1 MSSYDQSKTG
11 VLTPEDP
18 DGSGPGR
25 RTEGAGA
32 GEPMQSAADQDVVIL
47 GGGLA
52 GLTLARQ
59 LRREVPHARVTVV
72 ERQKRPIADAAH
84 KVGESSVE
92 LSSHYF
98 GERLGLGEYLRKTHY
113 IKNGLRFYPG
123 GGHTHA
129 LQDRTEVGPPQL
141 AKVPSFQLDRG
152 RLESDLREMITD
164 AGVSL
169 LEGWSVK
176 DVALDGE
183 NGHVVS
189 IATLDGEREQ
199 TIRARWVVDASG
211 RRAILRNKL
220 GLTIPS
226 GHLANAS
233 WWRVPGKVDVK
244 DLVPE
249 SEHAWHAR
257 DSEHIRWYST
267 THFMGEGY
275 WLWYIPLGTGHMSIG
290 IVVHDSVHP
299 FETIRTYE
307 KSLEWVKKHEPLCY
321 EQLKDLEVED
331 FLCLRH
337 YSHGSKQCFSTDRWS
352 LVGEAGVFADPFYSP
367 GSDFIAIGN
376 SLTTKLI
383 EDDLAGRPW
392 KERAEYYDKFY
403 LRFFDVAT
411 ETYRKAAKPNGSPTA
426 LPAKVYWDDFNYW
439 SFVCQWFFQ
448 KIYALSV
455 QEQQRFEPIAVGF
468 AKLHYRAQSV
478 IAEWA
483 ARTNDAPDGAAI
495 YLPPIPSV
503 LANLHLDLEKSM
515 TPAETA
521 AYMEDKLVL
530 AEELV
535 NEIFLRALLA
545 VGPDVGVE
553 LAEAVEYASWKSP
566 IARARLQADG
576 AEGGS
581 RRRSL
586 SPVAR
591 DLERCLGRAK
601 RHPKVQSLASL
612 VDHVSRAVGAPVP
625 MAAEAVM

>member
-1 MSSYDQSKTG
+1 MF
-11 VLTPEDP
+11 
-18 DGSGPGR
+18 
-25 RTEGAGA
+25 
-32 GEPMQSAADQDVVIL
+32 DQDVVIL

-59 LRREVPHARVTVV
+59 LRREIPDVRVMVV
-72 ERQKRPIADAAH
+72 ERQKRPLPDAAH

-98 GERLGLGEYLRKTHY
+98 GERLGLGAYLREVHY
-113 IKNGLRFYPG
+113 VKNGLRFYPG
-123 GGHTHA
+123 GGATHA

-152 RLESDLREMITD
+152 RLESDLRAMIEVDGAT
-164 AGVSL
+164 L
-169 LEGWSVK
+169 LEGWTVK
-176 DVALDGE
+176 DVALDGQ

-189 IATLDGEREQ
+189 IATLSGDQ
-199 TIRARWVVDASG
+199 DKTIRARWVVDASG

-226 GHLANAS
+226 GHVANAS

-257 DSEHIRWYST
+257 DPEHIRWFST

-307 KSLEWVKKHEPLCY
+307 KSLEWVKKHEPLCW
-321 EQLKDLEVED
+321 EQIKDRPIED

-337 YSHGSKQCFSTDRWS
+337 YSHGSKQCFSTDRWT

-367 GSDFIAIGN
+367 GSDFIAIAN
-376 SLTTKLI
+376 SLTTELI
-383 EDDLAGRPW
+383 RDDLAGRDW
-392 KERAEYYDKFY
+392 KARAAYYDRFY

-411 ETYRKAAKPNGSPTA
+411 ETYRKAAKPYGNPRA

-439 SFVCQWFFQ
+439 AFACQWFFQ
-448 KIYALSV
+448 KIYALPV
-455 QEQQRFEPIAVGF
+455 EQQDRFEPIALGF
-468 AKLHYRAQSV
+468 AKVHFRAQKV

-483 ARTNDAPDGAAI
+483 ERVSDAPDGAAI

-503 LANLHLDLEKSM
+503 LANLHLDLEKTMS
-515 TPAETA
+515 PDETL
-521 AYMEDKLVL
+521 AYMTDKLAL

-535 NEIFLRALLA
+535 NEIFLRALVT
-545 VGPDVGVE
+545 VGPDAGVE
-553 LAEAVEYASWKSP
+553 IAKAVDYASWRLP
-566 IARARLQADG
+566 ISRARLEADA
-576 AEGGS
+576 AEGGA
-581 RRRSL
+581 RRRQL

-591 DLERCLGRAK
+591 DLERCLGRAT
-601 RHPKVQSLASL
+601 RHDKVKSLAAL
-612 VDHVSRAVGAPVP
+612 VDHVSRAVGAPMETPV
-625 MAAEAVM
+625 EAVMG

>member
-1 MSSYDQSKTG
+1 MSAGSYDY
-11 VLTPEDP
+11 
-18 DGSGPGR
+18 
-25 RTEGAGA
+25 
-32 GEPMQSAADQDVVIL
+32 DVVIL

-59 LRREVPHARVTVV
+59 LRREIPEARVLVV
-72 ERQKRPIADAAH
+72 ERQKRPLQDAAH

-98 GERLGLGEYLRKTHY
+98 GERLGLGAYLRKTHF
-113 IKNGLRFYPG
+113 IKNGLRFFPG
-123 GGHTHA
+123 GGDTHA
-129 LQDRTEVGPPQL
+129 LQDRTEIGPPEL

-152 RLESDLREMITD
+152 RLESDLRAMITD
-164 AGVSL
+164 AGATL

-176 DVALDGE
+176 DVDLARPKGVEPDDGAE
-183 NGHVVS
+183 GHVVS
-189 IATLDGEREQ
+189 IATLSGDEER

-220 GLTIPS
+220 GLNAPS

-233 WWRVPGKVDVK
+233 WWRVVGKVDVK

-257 DSEHIRWYST
+257 DPENIRWYST

-275 WLWYIPLGTGHMSIG
+275 WFWYIPLGTGHMSLG

-299 FETIRTYE
+299 FDTIRTFE
-307 KSLEWVKKHEPLCY
+307 RSMAWVKKHEPLCY
-321 EQLKDLEVED
+321 EQIKDLPPED

-337 YSHGSKQCFSTDRWS
+337 YSHGSTQCFSSDRWS

-376 SLTTKLI
+376 TLTTELI
-383 EDDLAGRPW
+383 KDDLAGRDI
-392 KERAEYYDKFY
+392 RARVESFDRFY

-411 ETYRKAAKPNGSPTA
+411 ETYRKAAKVYGSPKV

-439 SFVCQWFFQ
+439 SFACPWFFQ
-448 KIYALSV
+448 KIYLLPTD
-455 QEQQRFEPIAVGF
+455 EFMRFEPIAMGF
-468 AKLHYRAQSV
+468 GKLHFRAQKLLS
-478 IAEWA
+478 EWA
-483 ARTNDAPDGAAI
+483 ARVNDETDGAAV

-515 TPAETA
+515 TPSETEA
-521 AYMEDKLVL
+521 FMRDKLAL

-545 VGPDVGVE
+545 VGPDRGVE
-553 LAEAVEYASWKSP
+553 LARAVDYASWQRPLS
-566 IARARLQADG
+566 RARLEAEN
-576 AEGGS
+576 AEGGA
-581 RRRSL
+581 RRRQL
-586 SPVAR
+586 SPIAR
-591 DLERCLGRAK
+591 DLERCLGRAQ
-601 RHPKVQSLASL
+601 RHADVTSLAEL
-612 VDHVSRAVGAPVP
+612 VDHVSRAVGRTGEI
-625 MAAEAVM
+625 AAAAVM

>member
-1 MSSYDQSKTG
+1 MF
-11 VLTPEDP
+11 
-18 DGSGPGR
+18 
-25 RTEGAGA
+25 
-32 GEPMQSAADQDVVIL
+32 DQDVVIL

-59 LRREVPHARVTVV
+59 LRRELPQARVMVV
-72 ERQKRPIADAAH
+72 ERQKRPLPDAAH

-98 GERLGLGEYLRKTHY
+98 GERLGLGAYLREVHY
-113 IKNGLRFYPG
+113 LKNGLRFYPG
-123 GGHTHA
+123 GGATHA

-152 RLESDLREMITD
+152 RLESDLRAMIEVDGAT
-164 AGVSL
+164 L
-169 LEGWSVK
+169 LEGWTVK
-176 DVALDGE
+176 DVALDGNE
-183 NGHVVS
+183 GHVVS
-189 IATLDGEREQ
+189 IATLGGDQEK

-220 GLTIPS
+220 GLTVPS
-226 GHLANAS
+226 GHVANAS

-257 DSEHIRWYST
+257 DPEHIRWFST

-290 IVVHDSVHP
+290 IVVHDSVHS
-299 FETIRTYE
+299 FDTIRTYE
-307 KSLEWVKKHEPLCY
+307 KSLEWVKKHEPLCW
-321 EQLKDLEVED
+321 EQLKDRPIED

-337 YSHGSKQCFSTDRWS
+337 YSHGSKQCFSTDRWT

-376 SLTTKLI
+376 SLTTELI
-383 EDDLAGRPW
+383 REDLAGREW
-392 KERAEYYDKFY
+392 KARAAYYDKFY

-411 ETYRKAAKPNGSPTA
+411 ETYRKAAKPYGSPRA

-439 SFVCQWFFQ
+439 AFACQWFFQ
-448 KIYALSV
+448 KIYALPV
-455 QEQQRFEPIAVGF
+455 EQQDRFEPIAMGF
-468 AKLHYRAQSV
+468 AKLHFRAQKV

-483 ARTNDAPDGAAI
+483 ERVSDAPDGAAI

-503 LANLHLDLEKSM
+503 LANLHLDLEKTMS
-515 TPAETA
+515 PDETL
-521 AYMEDKLVL
+521 AYMQDKLAL

-535 NEIFLRALLA
+535 NEIFLRALVT
-545 VGPDVGVE
+545 VGPDGGVE
-553 LAEAVEYASWKSP
+553 IAKAVDYASWRLP
-566 IARARLQADG
+566 ISRARLEADA
-576 AEGGS
+576 AEGGA
-581 RRRSL
+581 RRRQL

-591 DLERCLGRAK
+591 DLERCLGRAT
-601 RHPKVQSLASL
+601 RHEKVKSLTAL
-612 VDHVSRAVGAPVP
+612 VDHVARAVGAPMEMP
-625 MAAEAVM
+625 AEAVMG